1 MGREFLLE
9 GRLIQQIGRWLTP
22 PHTLNTTYA
31 YRSRFLQAS
40 LWATTVACLLFAG
53 LNYSGVFS
61 PIVQVFLGIG
71 AFSLFG
77 LWLNQ
82 HGQYSPAAALLLV
95 MVFAGMNFNLYDG
108 GGLHDPGI
116 AAYPIFILMCG
127 FLFGRVAVP
136 LALILNLA
144 SLAWIFYGSRWGW
157 LEFANLP
164 SVNRTLVL
172 VILCGVTAV
181 VSWVLI
187 EAWEKTVENIRTT
200 YEQTLTGWAK
210 ALELRDQET
219 EGHSR
224 RVTELAVALA
234 QALGLR
240 NEALEAVRQGAILH
254 DIGKMGIPDAILLKP
269 GPLTDA
275 ELEIVKTHP
284 SLAAELLHQIPYL
297 NLALDIPRYHHE
309 RWDGSGY
316 PNGLEGERIPLV
328 ARLFSVVDNWDALN
342 SDRPYRPA
350 WPRAEV
356 VQYLE
361 QNAGV
366 KFDPRIVT
374 TFLAMMQDRETG
386 NVVEATR

>member
-1 MGREFLLE
+1 M
-9 GRLIQQIGRWLTP
+9 IQQIGRWLTP
-22 PHTLNTTYA
+22 PHTLNSAYA

-53 LNYSGVFS
+53 LNYSGEFS
-61 PIVQVFLGIG
+61 QIVQVFLAIS
-71 AFSLFG
+71 ALSLLG

-82 HGQYSPAAALLLV
+82 HGHYSLAAALLLV
-95 MVFAGMNFNLYDG
+95 MVFAGLNFNLYDG
-108 GGLHDPGI
+108 GALHDPGI

-127 FLFGRVAVP
+127 FLFGRVSVP
-136 LALILNLA
+136 PALILNLV
-144 SLAWIFYGSRWGW
+144 SLAWIFYGTRLGW
-157 LEFANLP
+157 MESANFP
-164 SVNRTLVL
+164 SVNRTLIL

-187 EAWEKTVENIRTT
+187 EAWEKTVDNIRAT
-200 YEQTLTGWAK
+200 YEQTLSGWAK

-234 QALGLR
+234 QTLGLR

-269 GPLTDA
+269 GPLTEP

-284 SLAAELLHQIPYL
+284 ALAAELLQQIPYL

-309 RWDGSGY
+309 RWDGNGY
-316 PNGLEGERIPLV
+316 PNGLEGEHIPLV

-356 VQYLE
+356 VQYLQE
-361 QNAGV
+361 NAGV
-366 KFDPRIVT
+366 KFDPFIVT
-374 TFLAMMQDRETG
+374 VFLAMMQERQTG
-386 NVVEATR
+386 NVAETPR

>member
-1 MGREFLLE
+1 MKLEFSQE
-9 GRLIQQIGRWLTP
+9 ARLIQQIGRWLTP
-22 PHTLNTTYA
+22 PHTLNSTYA

-53 LNYSGVFS
+53 LNYSGEFS
-61 PIVQVFLGIG
+61 QIVQVFLAIS
-71 AFSLFG
+71 ALSLLG

-82 HGQYSPAAALLLV
+82 HGHYSLAAALLLV
-95 MVFAGMNFNLYDG
+95 MVFAGLNFNLYDG
-108 GGLHDPGI
+108 GALHDPGI

-127 FLFGRVAVP
+127 FLFGRVSVP
-136 LALILNLA
+136 PALILNLV
-144 SLAWIFYGSRWGW
+144 SLAWIFYGTRLGW
-157 LEFANLP
+157 MESANFP
-164 SVNRTLVL
+164 SVNRTLIL

-187 EAWEKTVENIRTT
+187 EAWEKTVDNIRAT
-200 YEQTLTGWAK
+200 YEQTLSGWAK

-234 QALGLR
+234 QTLGLR

-269 GPLTDA
+269 GPLTEP

-284 SLAAELLHQIPYL
+284 ALAAELLQQIPYL

-309 RWDGSGY
+309 RWDGNGY
-316 PNGLEGERIPLV
+316 PNGLEGEHIPLV

-356 VQYLE
+356 VQYLQE
-361 QNAGV
+361 NAGV
-366 KFDPRIVT
+366 KFDPFIVT
-374 TFLAMMQDRETG
+374 VFLAMMQERQTG
-386 NVVEATR
+386 NVAETPR